1 MQIIEYFTIL
11 FLSLII
17 KIRSEKGYLVDFHR
31 AKLMA
36 MLHRVCRKSFSIL
49 MSLLPRGV

>member
-17 KIRSEKGYLVDFHR
+17 INMSEKGYLGYFLNYSKHR
-31 AKLMA
+31 DD
-36 MLHRVCRKSFSIL
+36 INII
-49 MSLLPRGV
+49 SLI